1 MKIAVLVNKEN
12 DDPLW
17 PVWIEY
23 YSKHVDAIET
33 IRLRENNPTYAPGAF
48 AREASIKQA
57 QLLKA
62 FDVVVYADIDEFLI
76 PDPKIYAGLRDYI
89 EKNWDKLPVATG
101 YQLVQNIA
109 AEAEIRLDYPIIRVQ
124 RHFWAREEIYD
135 KRLITHAPVTWS
147 PGFHYLQGQISP
159 DPDPELILL
168 HVLYCDSQLALK
180 RLRVTYPQRSMTQVL
195 EKINSYELSVI
206 PERFKIL

>member
-17 PVWIEY
+17 PIWFDY
-23 YSKHVDAIET
+23 YSVHVDAIET
-33 IRLRENNPTYAPGAF
+33 IRLRENNPTYIPGAF
-48 AREASIKQA
+48 AREVSTRQT

-62 FDVVVYADIDEFLI
+62 FDVVVYSDIDEFLI
-76 PDPKIYAGLRDYI
+76 PDPKIYNGLRDYI
-89 EKNWDKLPVATG
+89 EQHWDKLPGATG
-101 YQLVQNIA
+101 HQLIHNHDTDAPIM
-109 AEAEIRLDYPIIRVQ
+109 LDYPLMYQ
-124 RHFWAREEIYD
+124 RPFWAREEIYD

-206 PERFKIL
+206 PKRFKIL